1 LLIWCSPADAQVVGT
16 VLNHYRI
23 TRALGRG
30 GMGEVYEA
38 EDTTLHR
45 LVAVK
50 VLAPAGADDPARR

>member
-1 LLIWCSPADAQVVGT
+1 MVGT

-38 EDTTLHR
+38 EGRSGEAAALR
-45 LVAVK
+45 A
-50 VLAPAGADDPARR
+50 